1 MEAIKT
7 NKITKEELEAVVKN
21 QNAQQAYLSNIGSLE
36 FQKSV
41 LSAELSGLVQE
52 SEELKKSL
60 EEAYGQVQIST
71 HHDGPRGIGI
81 DSAIRCQVHRQTFAR
96 AGSGVTSVRHERRN
110 QFGFEQRFATEEP

>member
-60 EEAYGQVQIST
+60 EEAYGQVQIDLKT
-71 HHDGPRGIGI
+71 G
-81 DSAIRCQVHRQTFAR
+81 
-96 AGSGVTSVRHERRN
+96 EY
-110 QFGFEQRFATEEP
+110 TEVEKE

>member
-1 MEAIKT
+1 MEAVKT
-7 NKITKEELEAVVKN
+7 KKITTEELEAVVKN

-60 EEAYGQVQIST
+60 EEAYGQVQIDLKT
-71 HHDGPRGIGI
+71 G
-81 DSAIRCQVHRQTFAR
+81 
-96 AGSGVTSVRHERRN
+96 EY
-110 QFGFEQRFATEEP
+110 TEVEKE

>member
-7 NKITKEELEAVVKN
+7 NKITTEELEAVVKN

-60 EEAYGQVQIST
+60 EEAYGQVQIDLKT
-71 HHDGPRGIGI
+71 G
-81 DSAIRCQVHRQTFAR
+81 
-96 AGSGVTSVRHERRN
+96 EY
-110 QFGFEQRFATEEP
+110 TEVEKE

>member
-7 NKITKEELEAVVKN
+7 KKITTEELEAVVKN

-52 SEELKKSL
+52 SEALKKSL
-60 EEAYGQVQIST
+60 EEAYGQVQIDLKT
-71 HHDGPRGIGI
+71 G
-81 DSAIRCQVHRQTFAR
+81 
-96 AGSGVTSVRHERRN
+96 EY
-110 QFGFEQRFATEEP
+110 TEVEKE

>member
-7 NKITKEELEAVVKN
+7 KKITTEELEAVVKN

-52 SEELKKSL
+52 SETLKKSL
-60 EEAYGQVQIST
+60 EEAYGQVQIDLKT
-71 HHDGPRGIGI
+71 G
-81 DSAIRCQVHRQTFAR
+81 
-96 AGSGVTSVRHERRN
+96 EY
-110 QFGFEQRFATEEP
+110 TEVEKE